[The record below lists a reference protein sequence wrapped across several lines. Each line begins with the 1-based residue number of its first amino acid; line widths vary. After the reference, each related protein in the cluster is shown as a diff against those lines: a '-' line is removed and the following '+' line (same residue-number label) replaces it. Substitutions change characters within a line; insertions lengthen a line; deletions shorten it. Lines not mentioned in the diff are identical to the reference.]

1 LNRSP
6 IPKYFQ
12 IQQEIRGRIAGGDY
26 PAGAQLPTEGE
37 LAAEF
42 RVSRQSIRTAM
53 QALVNDGVV
62 SRTAG
67 KGTFVT
73 EPAANDDSWTVQSL
87 DDVIS
92 LSFRGTRELVSHE
105 RVTAKAHKDAARELH
120 AGPDDALLFIKTR
133 RQIAAGPYAI
143 ARVYMPYEFGKLLSR
158 DELSS
163 KPVVQ
168 LLEERCRI
176 PATRTRQVAS
186 AVAADEELSKYLDTK
201 PGSAL
206 LLLKRTYFSADNI
219 PIEYAENFYRP
230 DRYNEVTDLF
240 RRKNPAQG
248 RDTGIN

>member
-42 RVSRQSIRTAM
+42 QVSRQSIRTAM
-53 QALVNDGVV
+53 QALVNDGVI

-73 EPAANDDSWTVQSL
+73 QPAGNDDSWTVQSL
-87 DDVIS
+87 DDLIS
-92 LSFRGTRELVSHE
+92 LSFRGARELVSHE
-105 RVTAKAHKDAARELH
+105 RVIAKTHKDAARELQV
-120 AGPDDALLFIKTR
+120 GPDAPLLFIKTR
-133 RQIAAGPYAI
+133 RLTAAGPYAI
-143 ARVYMPYEFGKLLSR
+143 ARVYMPYDLGKLLSR
-158 DELSS
+158 EELSS
-163 KPVVQ
+163 RPVVQ
-168 LLEERCRI
+168 LLEERCRM

-186 AVAADEELSKYLDTK
+186 AVAADDELSKYLDTK
-201 PGSAL
+201 PRSPL
-206 LLLKRTYFSADNI
+206 LLLKRTYFSADNL

-230 DRYNEVTDLF
+230 DRYNDVIDLF
-240 RRKNPAQG
+240 RKKNSAQ
-248 RDTGIN
+248 RQDTRTG